1 MQDIIDQLLSYMRG
15 IWRHRWY
22 ALVVAWV
29 VSIGGWIVVYQLPDQ
44 YEASAQVYVDTQSV
58 LRPLL
63 QGLAVN
69 VNDPNA
75 QVALMTRTLVS
86 RPNIEKVARMTDLDL
101 QAKNTADMEK
111 LLNRLEKDIEL
122 RGAGRENLY
131 TIAYVN
137 DNPEMAKKVV
147 QSLLTIFVENTL
159 GGTRQDSSTA
169 QRFLDRQ
176 IADYEARL
184 LAAEK
189 RLKEFKRVNIDVMP
203 ASGQSYYQ
211 NMQRMA
217 EELEAEKLA
226 LRQAESRRDALQG
239 QIVGEEP
246 TFGFDPEP
254 FVTEQKIAPT
264 INLPVQVRIQNLQQ
278 ELDLLLLKYT
288 DKHPDVIAAREMIS
302 LLEKKYD
309 EQLNQL
315 ATARASSGAAG
326 GVPSA
331 LGSGNTLDTNPVYQ
345 QLRIALSTEEANI
358 AAIQARVA
366 DYEQRLEELKNKV
379 DTVPEIEAQL
389 TALNR
394 DYDVTKANYEELL
407 SRRES
412 AHISQQAEQTTDD
425 IRFKVIEPPRVPFKP
440 SGPNRPLLASGVM
453 VASMGAGLALAFLL
467 AQIRPTF
474 DTRRSLT
481 QITGLPVL
489 GSVGMILSGAEVRS
503 RRFWLVVYVLLFAGL
518 LMVFGLLLALELTGG
533 LRIPYFISSMLK

>member
-1 MQDIIDQLLSYMRG
+1 MQDIIDQLLSYIRG
-15 IWRHRWY
+15 IWRYRWY
-22 ALVVAWV
+22 ALAVAWV
-29 VSIGGWIVVYQLPDQ
+29 ACIGGWITVQQLPDE

-101 QAKNTADMEK
+101 QAKNTGDMDK
-111 LLNRLEKDIEL
+111 LLSRLERDISL

-137 DNPEMAKKVV
+137 DDPELAKKVV

-189 RLKEFKRVNIDVMP
+189 RLKEFKQVNIDVMP
-203 ASGQSYYQ
+203 SSGQSYYQ
-211 NMQRMA
+211 NMKSMA
-217 EELEAEKLA
+217 EALEAEKLA
-226 LRQAESRRDALQG
+226 LRQAESRRDALQA

-254 FVTEQKIAPT
+254 FIAEQKIAPT
-264 INLPVQVRIQNLQQ
+264 MNLPVQARIQNLQQ
-278 ELDLLLLKYT
+278 ELDVLMLKYT
-288 DKHPDVIAAREMIS
+288 EKHPDVIAAREMIG
-302 LLEKKYD
+302 LLEDKYE

-315 ATARASSGAAG
+315 AASRSAGGGAAG
-326 GVPSA
+326 AGSA
-331 LGSGNTLDTNPVYQ
+331 YRGGNMLDTNPVYQ
-345 QLRIALSTEEANI
+345 QMRIAMSTEEANI
-358 AAIQARVA
+358 AALQARVA
-366 DYEQRLEELKNKV
+366 DYEQRLEALKTKV

-389 TALNR
+389 IALNR
-394 DYDVTKANYEELL
+394 DYDVTKSNYEALL
-407 SRRES
+407 ARRES

-440 SGPNRPLLASGVM
+440 SGPNRPMLASGVM

-481 QITGLPVL
+481 QVTGLPVL
-489 GSVGMILSGAEVRS
+489 GSVGMILSEAEIRS
-503 RRFWLVVYVLLFAGL
+503 QRFWLAMYALLFSGL

-533 LRIPYFISSMLK
+533 LRIPYSISSVLN